1 MLSGKY
7 ANGVMPEGS
16 RWSISNLATLH
27 RNTPQAH
34 EAVAEY
40 VKLAERFGYTPSQ
53 LALAWCDQVDGV
65 TSTIIGATSMAQL
78 LENIEAFEM
87 PLSEELQT
95 EVAALFKRYPQPF

>member
-7 ANGVMPEGS
+7 ANGAMPEGS
-16 RWSISNLATLH
+16 RWSITNPAVLH

-95 EVAALFKRYPQPF
+95 EVAAVFKRYPQPF